1 MDAVLAYSVCG
12 IHGVPVDGQHHRIL
26 FKKHPEIHVQPFR
39 CVSFLLSGHGQR
51 DGREPVLD
59 IDIEAVVILRPVV
72 EQDYSRVG
80 PRLPVRQPEYYA
92 PLRIPVA
99 LEAEPDSE
107 LILEGGRPVVE
118 YRE

>member
-26 FKKHPEIHVQPFR
+26 FKKHPEVHVQPFR

-59 IDIEAVVILRPVV
+59 IDIEAVVILRPVIEEDDRRV
-72 EQDYSRVG
+72 GSHLPVLQPEDYSS
-80 PRLPVRQPEYYA
+80 
-92 PLRIPVA
+92 LRIPVA
-99 LEAEPDSE
+99 LEAELYVE
-107 LILEGGRPVVE
+107 LILECRRPVVE
-118 YRE
+118 HGE